1 MHGSDEVSRAKAVS
15 GHRWPRW
22 AGAAAIVVA
31 AAVAYRL
38 LAPADV
44 VAPTPAEAALNRAAG
59 TIRVTEKQMAEFE
72 LAPVVSYDFRIQ
84 RDAIGQI
91 AFNEDA
97 STPVV
102 APFSGRVIRLIA
114 KLGDDVK
121 RGMPLFEIESPD
133 VAQAQNDLV
142 AAVQA
147 VNKSKAQ
154 LLLAKQALTRARE
167 LFAASAGSKRELEQG
182 ETGYA
187 SADFDTRAAE
197 STLAAARNR
206 LRMLGRSDA
215 EIATL
220 ERDQAVS
227 PTITIVAPIDGT
239 VVSRKV
245 GPGQYVR
252 SDNPDPLYLI
262 ADLRTMWLDANVAER
277 DIGLV
282 HVGQDVA
289 VTVDAYPDRSFKAH
303 ITYIGASSDPVTHR
317 IVVRSEV
324 TNVDRLLK
332 PQMFARFRIDTGK
345 DLETMAI
352 PIDAAVR
359 NEDETTCW
367 VEVEPRVFQ
376 QRKIRVGLQQDG
388 MIQVLDGLK
397 PGEQVASRGALFLDN
412 AFQD

>member
-1 MHGSDEVSRAKAVS
+1 M
-15 GHRWPRW
+15 
-22 AGAAAIVVA
+22 AAAAVIA
-31 AAVAYRL
+31 AGVVAYRL
-38 LAPADV
+38 LTPADV
-44 VAPTPAEAALNRAAG
+44 AVTTPAAAALNRADG
-59 TIRVTEKQMAEFE
+59 TIRVTESQMAQFDI
-72 LAPVVSYDFRIQ
+72 APVVGYDFRIQ
-84 RDAIGQI
+84 RDAVGQI

-97 STPVV
+97 TTPVV
-102 APFSGRVIRLIA
+102 APFSGRVTRLIA
-114 KLGDDVK
+114 RLGDDVR
-121 RGMPLFEIESPD
+121 RGMPLFEIESPE
-133 VAQAQNDLV
+133 VVQAQNDLV
-142 AAVQA
+142 AAMQA
-147 VNKSKAQ
+147 DKKGKAQ
-154 LLLAKQALTRARE
+154 LLLAQQARSRARE
-167 LFAASAGSKRELEQG
+167 LFNARAGSKRDLEQA

-187 SADFDTRAAE
+187 GADFDARAAAGA
-197 STLAAARNR
+197 LAAARNR

-215 EIATL
+215 EIAAL
-220 ERDQAVS
+220 ERDPTVN

-252 SDNPDPLYLI
+252 ADNTDPLYLI
-262 ADLRTMWLDANVAER
+262 TDLSTMWLDANVAER

-282 HVGQDVA
+282 HVGQEVA
-289 VTVDAYPDRSFKAH
+289 VTVNAFPDRAFKAR
-303 ITYIGASSDPVTHR
+303 ITYVGASSDPVTHR

-324 TNVDRLLK
+324 ANADRLLK

-345 DLETMAI
+345 EVETTAI

-388 MIQVLDGLK
+388 MVQVLDGLK
-397 PGEQVASRGALFLDN
+397 PGEQVAARGALFLDN